1 MTDRLGKR
9 NKTRGKSLFSA
20 TLAMV
25 FVVMLLAGLVI
36 VPALIVPAGAQ
47 APAAPAQLP
56 PPQWQVDAGGKME
69 FDVVSVKPDTA
80 EPSRTTVNTN
90 IPLGPMDA
98 FSPTGGLLS
107 STNFPLLQY
116 ILFAYKL
123 DSTQVQSV
131 QSQLPKWA
139 NTNRYDIQ
147 GKVAGN
153 PTKDQFRLM
162 MQALLA
168 DRFKLAIHYE
178 TKQLPVYAL
187 VLDKPGKLGPQLQKH
202 PDDQPCSTAI
212 PASGDANAPAATAA
226 GGFPANCGALAV
238 LPSKTPGRVRAGA
251 RNLSLSVFAGLMNT
265 PQLTGVDRPVLD
277 RTGLTGKYDFF
288 IEFTPMIN
296 GPLPPGANFTPDPN
310 GPTFLEALKE
320 QLGIK
325 LESQTGPVDSIVVDH
340 VEQPSEN

>member
-1 MTDRLGKR
+1 
-9 NKTRGKSLFSA
+9 
-20 TLAMV
+20 
-25 FVVMLLAGLVI
+25 MLLAGGVE
-36 VPALIVPAGAQ
+36 AGLIVPVGSASTGRAGSSF
-47 APAAPAQLP
+47 PTT
-56 PPQWQVDAGGKME
+56 PQWQVNAGGKME

-80 EPSRTTVNTN
+80 EPSRTTVNSN

-107 STNFPLLQY
+107 STNWPLLQY
-116 ILFAYKL
+116 IVFAYKL
-123 DSTQVQSV
+123 DATQVQESRAITV
-131 QSQLPKWA
+131 AQVGEYGTA
-139 NTNRYDIQ
+139 MTFRH

-168 DRFKLAIHYE
+168 ERFKLAIHYE

-187 VLDKPGKLGPQLQKH
+187 VLDKPGKLGPQIQKH
-202 PDDQPCSTAI
+202 PDDVPCSTAV
-212 PASGDANAPAATAA
+212 PAPGDAGAAAATAA

-238 LPSKTPGRVRAGA
+238 LPSKTPGRDLRAGA
-251 RNLSLSVFAGLMNT
+251 RNLSLSVFDRINEHPA
-265 PQLTGVDRPVLD
+265 VDRRGTGLSLD
-277 RTGLTGKYDFF
+277 RTGLTGNYDFF

-325 LESQTGPVDSIVVDH
+325 LESQTGPVDFDRD
-340 VEQPSEN
+340 